1 MLSKKRNKLICG
13 SHNGFIYIIDINT
26 KTYDTIGK
34 VHSYAIND
42 LLLIDNN
49 TLLSCSADSTI
60 KVWEQIDN

>member
-1 MLSKKRNKLICG
+1 M
-13 SHNGFIYIIDINT
+13 
-26 KTYDTIGK
+26 YDTIGK